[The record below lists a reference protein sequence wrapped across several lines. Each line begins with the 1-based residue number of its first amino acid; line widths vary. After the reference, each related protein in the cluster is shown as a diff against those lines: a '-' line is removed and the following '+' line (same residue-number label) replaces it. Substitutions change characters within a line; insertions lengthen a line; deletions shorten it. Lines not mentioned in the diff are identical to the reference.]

1 MTSSI
6 ICLGDSI
13 TFGYPIGPEFSWV
26 EQLQQRTNKNLINL
40 GVNGST
46 SRDMLRRYERYTPT
60 SKVTHVHI
68 LGGGND
74 ALQQLAWAE
83 TQRNIQ
89 KLVGLIRQRGTIPI
103 LGLLTPLC
111 YDPAGGGEFVP
122 SFAMEALA
130 NWKARYRNWLHDYAD
145 GESVL
150 LIDYFIPLCIPGTGE
165 GDGQFFYDES
175 HLNEKGHALIAD
187 VAERTWI
194 KLL

>member
-46 SRDMLRRYERYTPT
+46 SRDMLHHYKQYT
-60 SKVTHVHI
+60 SSSQVTHVHI

-74 ALQQLAWAE
+74 ALQQLEWTE
-83 TQRNIQ
+83 TRRNIQ
-89 KLVGLIRQRGTIPI
+89 NLVDLVIQQGAVPM

-111 YDPAGGGEFVP
+111 YDPAGGGAFVP

-130 NWKARYRNWLHDYAD
+130 TWKAHYRNWLRDYANNK
-145 GESVL
+145 SVL
-150 LIDYFIPLCIPGTGE
+150 LIDYYTPLCIQGTDE

-175 HLNEKGHALIAD
+175 HLNEKGHALMAD
-187 VAERTWI
+187 VAERTW
-194 KLL
+194 LNF